1 MEKFCPSCGMPM
13 NNNPQP
19 VATIK
24 NSSKSAKY
32 CSCTYEVGQFNQ
44 TEVTFREN
52 QSSSI
57 EKMKEE
63 GMPRFLEWLSA
74 RGISRL

>member
-1 MEKFCPSCGMPM
+1 MEKFCQSCGMPI

-19 VATIK
+19 LVTTT
-24 NSSKSAKY
+24 NSNISAKY
-32 CSCTYEVGQFNQ
+32 CSCSYEVSQFTQ
-44 TEVTFREN
+44 SEVESKEI
-52 QSSSI
+52 QSFNI

-63 GMPRFLEWLSA
+63 GMPRFLDWLSA